1 MRHRSTFD
9 PRITPRAVTHPPVSQ
24 ALTGALTPSP
34 NPYTP
39 AVPPLAFDT
48 TGELR
53 NLGAV
58 LTALKAVVESLAGQR
73 GDLPNRAVIFKDLV
87 DYGILSAAAVSSDN
101 GSLVSGGGGNQTIIL
116 SGDLIGSGTTSIDAQ
131 LVANAVGTTEIAN
144 SNVTYAKLQNTSAA
158 RLLGNP
164 TGSAASP
171 SEISLGAGLS
181 FAGSVLS
188 ATGAGSGITQA
199 DADLRYVNV
208 TGDTM
213 TGNLTISPASGDAMV
228 ALNKPG
234 PGSSNN
240 LLGQRG
246 GSLRWQ
252 LNLGDASAEST
263 GNVGSDMVVNRWSD
277 AGGLIGTALTIS
289 RATGNAT
296 FGGGIKASAEVAAAN
311 FVIADQLTTNAGIF
325 GFTNANGPRIVAY
338 GSGTGAP
345 STIVMDAPTGSTRL
359 TVAPGGIT
367 CYTSIFTSVTNTF
380 ICGHP
385 SLAWNAVHSY
395 AFTNASDPSLKR
407 DIAQPPPGALAYVQE
422 IAAATYRWKDDTD
435 DAPTHWGFLAPD
447 VQAAMGADF
456 GGVVEDKE
464 SGLKGINYHELTA
477 VLWAAVQEL
486 SAKVAVLEARPY

>member
-9 PRITPRAVTHPPVSQ
+9 PRITPRAMTHPPVSQ

-213 TGNLTISPASGDAMV
+213 TGLLTV
-228 ALNKPG
+228 
-234 PGSSNN
+234 
-240 LLGQRG
+240 
-246 GSLRWQ
+246 
-252 LNLGDASAEST
+252 
-263 GNVGSDMVVNRWSD
+263 
-277 AGGLIGTALTIS
+277 
-289 RATGNAT
+289 NAT
-296 FGGGIKASAEVAAAN
+296 IKASAEVSAAN
-311 FVIADQLTTNAGIF
+311 FVIADQLTTNAGAF
-325 GFTNANGPRIVAY
+325 GFTNANGPRIAAY
-338 GSGTGAP
+338 GSGTGTP
-345 STIVMDAPTGSTRL
+345 STLVMDAPTGSTRL